1 MAELTKQELWVI
13 QVYFETH
20 GFRAHRI
27 LDIRLYLQRLSFRY
41 AEQVIDSLIEK
52 NVLSKSP
59 DGISVKFTDYGV
71 GLYRATVRAQ
81 DQWEAEPIAKVSVS
95 NQDEVLIR
103 AGDMYL
109 ANHLLREIF
118 VGVGKEVAVIDPYVD
133 APLFDLLAPLAE
145 KQLGIRIVTSNNIL
159 GTGATQKNAL
169 LAYKAFRASYPT
181 AEMKTH
187 IGDLHDRFI
196 LWDRKAGV
204 HLGHSIKDL
213 GKKDTQV
220 NKIADVGN
228 QLQLFEDRWGQ
239 ATPIP

>member
-1 MAELTKQELWVI
+1 MAELTEQELWVI

-20 GFRAHRI
+20 GFSAHRI
-27 LDIRLYLQRLSFRY
+27 VDIRLYLQRLSFRY
-41 AEQVIDSLIEK
+41 AKQVIDSLIEK

-59 DGISVKFTDYGV
+59 NGISVKFTDYGV

-81 DQWEAEPIAKVSVS
+81 TQWEAEPIAKVSVS

-118 VGVGKEVAVIDPYVD
+118 VGVGKEVAVIDPNVD

-187 IGDLHDRFI
+187 I
-196 LWDRKAGV
+196 
-204 HLGHSIKDL
+204 
-213 GKKDTQV
+213 
-220 NKIADVGN
+220 
-228 QLQLFEDRWGQ
+228 
-239 ATPIP
+239 